1 MRAEQQEGEEVRW
14 NARGLGPPP
23 SRYNVLRMLRER
35 RAPNQLLVEERGGK
49 KRRKKKGEE
58 GNHSLQHTGSISLL
72 SRRPSPSFTVKP

>member
-49 KRRKKKGEE
+49 KRKKKGEE
-58 GNHSLQHTGSISLL
+58 GNHFRYNIQGRSAC
-72 SRRPSPSFTVKP
+72 

>member
-49 KRRKKKGEE
+49 KRRKKRERKETIFVTTYRVDQLVE
-58 GNHSLQHTGSISLL
+58 
-72 SRRPSPSFTVKP
+72 